1 MDLPDPGTKK
11 EEVPQLNDAN
21 TMFVF
26 QEHVNKITDV
36 KEDPPPVLEEDVK
49 TIPVETVS
57 ITSIAAKMAQDQ
69 AEGKTEEKKETED
82 TGPPPSESQM

>member
-1 MDLPDPGTKK
+1 MDLPDPSQKK

-36 KEDPPPVLEEDVK
+36 QEDPPPVLEEEVK
-49 TIPVETVS
+49 TKPVE
-57 ITSIAAKMAQDQ
+57 
-69 AEGKTEEKKETED
+69 
-82 TGPPPSESQM
+82 